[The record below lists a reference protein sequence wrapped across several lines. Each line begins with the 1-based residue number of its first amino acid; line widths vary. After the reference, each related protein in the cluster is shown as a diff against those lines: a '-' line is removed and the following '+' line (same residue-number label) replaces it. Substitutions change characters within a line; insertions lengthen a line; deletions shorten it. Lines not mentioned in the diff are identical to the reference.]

1 MHIKKKKTKMYFILI
16 MFGVFWAMVLT
27 MVNANNTTIINVNK
41 NYELILNNKPLEIY
55 FEKVSDNENQYSLAY
70 LENLNEK
77 IQDKINVVKD
87 NTLLNKYNTNISKAM
102 DELMNNNEIG
112 FKNNKYPDVISEVV
126 YKDPKE
132 SMKEHPALSFLISE
146 TGTIFFVLFAL
157 ILSMSL
163 FLILLKV
170 YKGELVLFSL
180 GGILLANVICVFSY
194 NYIFMKL
201 FFI

>member
-16 MFGVFWAMVLT
+16 MFSVFWVMVLT
-27 MVNANNTTIINVNK
+27 MVNANNTTIVNVNK

-55 FEKVSDNENQYSLAY
+55 LEKVSDNENQSSLAY
-70 LENLNEK
+70 LEDVNEK

-87 NTLLNKYNTNISKAM
+87 NTLLNRYNANISKTM

-112 FKNNKYPDVISEVV
+112 FKNNKYPDVISDVI

-132 SMKEHPALSFLISE
+132 SIKKHPMFGFLISE
-146 TGTIFFVLFAL
+146 TGTIIFVFFAL

-170 YKGELVLFSL
+170 YKGDLVLFSL
-180 GGILLANVICVFSY
+180 GGILLANVICIFSY

-201 FFI
+201 FFV